1 MKSPS
6 EGERIEENELKRTFV
21 DANILIAAARGRG
34 EVYAAAMAILD
45 DPAREFVSSSLVE
58 LEVCPKAVFHGQVAE
73 ARFYEAF
80 FESVS
85 EWCSDYHV
93 MIEKALVEASNC
105 GLGAL
110 DALHVA
116 AAVLLK
122 ADELVTGEKP
132 SKPLHRTKSVKV
144 VSLQSD

>member
-1 MKSPS
+1 
-6 EGERIEENELKRTFV
+6 LKRTFV
-21 DANILIAAARGRG
+21 DADILIAAARG
-34 EVYAAAMAILD
+34 EDDLSAAAMAILD
-45 DPAREFVSSSLVE
+45 DPAREFVSSSFVK
-58 LEVCPKAVFHGQVAE
+58 LEVCPKAVFHRHTVE

-93 MIEKALVEASNC
+93 MIEKALVEATDY
-105 GLGAL
+105 GLSAL

-132 SKPLHRTKSVKV
+132 SKPLYRTKSVKV